1 MTYTTDIWLTVP
13 DTGNV
18 CSKEHFTNS
27 KYLLISRFYGLISFF
42 VIMYTKEVYGFLDC

>member
-1 MTYTTDIWLTVP
+1 MKSILYESYTKVNIWLTVP

-27 KYLLISRFYGLISFF
+27 K
-42 VIMYTKEVYGFLDC
+42 